1 MQVVVGR
8 YGVVLTSYAK
18 KTNAK
23 NTSTGLKKHIFL
35 KYPHY
40 PSSAPSLLK
49 LYLRNHNK
57 E

>member
-8 YGVVLTSYAK
+8 YDVVLTSYAK